1 VSKWTI
7 FELENRLRK
16 PLPGKEAQ
24 YKMAPQYRADLSDDA
39 IDKLNPRL
47 SAVLVLFYPI
57 GNEWHLVFTQRR
69 QYEGVH
75 SGQISFPGGKQEAGE
90 TLEQTAIREAFEE
103 VGVKS
108 DMFRLVNPLSKLYI
122 PPSNFLVFPQAAI
135 AEEKPAFKKDDHEVE
150 SVVEIPISFFLN
162 PENKSTAKIN
172 IHKDYQYEVPAF
184 IYQGKV
190 IWGATAIIISEL
202 VELLGLD

>member
-16 PLPGKEAQ
+16 PLPGKDAQ
-24 YKMAPQYRADLSDDA
+24 YKMAPSYRADLSDEA

-57 GNEWHLVFTQRR
+57 DNEWHLVFTQRR
-69 QYEGVH
+69 QYVGVH
-75 SGQISFPGGKQEAGE
+75 SGQISFPGGKQELGE

-103 VGVKS
+103 VGVGAN
-108 DMFRLVNPLSKLYI
+108 DFRLVNPLSKLYI
-122 PPSNFLVFPQAAI
+122 PPSNFLVYPHAAI
-135 AEEKPAFKKDDHEVE
+135 AEEKPMFKKDDYEVE

-162 PENKSTAKIN
+162 PESRTKTKIN

-184 IYQGKV
+184 IYDGKV

>member
-1 VSKWTI
+1 
-7 FELENRLRK
+7 
-16 PLPGKEAQ
+16 
-24 YKMAPQYRADLSDDA
+24 MAPSYRADLSDDA

-47 SAVLVLFYPI
+47 SAVLVLLYPI
-57 GNEWHLVFTQRR
+57 ESEWHLVFTQRR

-75 SGQISFPGGKQEAGE
+75 SGQISFPGGKQEVGE

-103 VGVKS
+103 VGVGAN
-108 DMFRLVNPLSKLYI
+108 DFRIVNPLSKLYI

-135 AEEKPAFKKDDHEVE
+135 AEEKPIFKKDDHEVE
-150 SVVEIPISFFLN
+150 SVVEIPVSFFLN
-162 PENKSTAKIN
+162 PESRTNTKIN

-184 IYQGKV
+184 IYEGKV

>member
-1 VSKWTI
+1 MSKWTI
-7 FELENRLRK
+7 LELENRLRK

-39 IDKLNPRL
+39 IIKLNPRL
-47 SAVLVLFYPI
+47 SAVLVLLYPI
-57 GNEWHLVFTQRR
+57 EAEWHIVFTQRR

-75 SGQISFPGGKQEAGE
+75 SGQISFPGGKQEPGE
-90 TLEQTAIREAFEE
+90 TLAQTAIREAFEE
-103 VGVKS
+103 VGVGA
-108 DMFRLVNPLSKLYI
+108 DVFRLVNPLSKLYI

-135 AEEKPAFKKDDHEVE
+135 AEEKPVFKKDDHEVE

-162 PENKSTAKIN
+162 PANRSTATIN